1 MYVYKSNEKKTKIS
15 DFFFEIFFHFFDLV
29 YGKNM
34 F

>member
-1 MYVYKSNEKKTKIS
+1 MYVYKSSEKTKIS
-15 DFFFEIFFHFFDLV
+15 DFFWKYFFHFFDLV

>member
-1 MYVYKSNEKKTKIS
+1 MYVYKSNEKKRKFQS
-15 DFFFEIFFHFFDLV
+15 FFGNMFSFFDLV